1 MSHLDHNVLFEIVSE
16 ACQNKNNLNEFQVEL
31 IVKISDFFASVDD
44 LEFTTDATIG
54 ERCEFVLANRYHF
67 MTYANSQNEEVFSLR
82 EIEVI
87 LNANTSERN
96 TLINELLL
104 EKNIPESEWSRV
116 RFDLVTASIL
126 YFLVSG
132 SGFQILKLGLSAPS
146 TLISALKYLP
156 FLAIGGL

>member
-1 MSHLDHNVLFEIVSE
+1 MSENPNLLFEMVSE

-44 LEFTTDATIG
+44 LEFTADATIG

-67 MTYANSQNEEVFSLR
+67 MTYANSQNKEVFSLQ

-87 LNANTSERN
+87 LNADTSERN
-96 TLINELLL
+96 TLINDLLI
-104 EKNIPESEWSRV
+104 EKNIPENEWGGV
-116 RFDLVTASIL
+116 KFDLVTASIL
-126 YFLVSG
+126 FFLLRG

-146 TLISALKYLP
+146 TLLSALKYLP